1 MMGVMLTPE
10 TVELEERKGFD
21 IKLPKFLWTVLEH
34 RAKAQKQ
41 DLQTALNSLV
51 NEVMLVWLGDAVK
64 AAIPVP
70 VN

>member
-21 IKLPKFLWTVLEH
+21 IKLPKFFWTILER
-34 RAKAQKQ
+34 RAEAKKK
-41 DLQTALNSLV
+41 DLQAALNDLV
-51 NEVMLVWLGDAVK
+51 AEVMLVWLGDAIK